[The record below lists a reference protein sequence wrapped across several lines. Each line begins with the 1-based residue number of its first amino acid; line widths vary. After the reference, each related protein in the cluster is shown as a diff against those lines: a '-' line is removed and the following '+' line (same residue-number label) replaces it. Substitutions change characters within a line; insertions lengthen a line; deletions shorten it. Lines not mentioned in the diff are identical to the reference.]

1 MILNQVKKKELLV
14 RLKKLKFFVDFLC
27 EAIFFFFED
36 TQKGFTNKLRS
47 LIKSN
52 YRNEN
57 QTLGYF
63 EQNEPNVMRNI
74 KSKFDKKTKH
84 KEKNVIHGIYF

>member
-1 MILNQVKKKELLV
+1 MWIN
-14 RLKKLKFFVDFLC
+14 FL
-27 EAIFFFFED
+27 FFED

-52 YRNEN
+52 FRNEN

-63 EQNEPNVMRNI
+63 EQNEPDVMRNI

-84 KEKNVIHGIYF
+84 KEKNVINGIYF